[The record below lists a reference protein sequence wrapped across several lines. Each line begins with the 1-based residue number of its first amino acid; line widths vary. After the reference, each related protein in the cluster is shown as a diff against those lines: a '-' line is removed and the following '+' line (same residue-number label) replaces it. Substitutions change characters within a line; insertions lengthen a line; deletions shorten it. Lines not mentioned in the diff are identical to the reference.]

1 LQGRP
6 WSVVLAVA
14 LMGLVVIA
22 GLVSDL
28 MHADSSFAV
37 LDLMD
42 VLRLLL
48 VGFFLLILVPLAVLV
63 WRRRKLARLI
73 YVAVSL
79 FGISADLGGIGGDG
93 RLELGCFVSSLVSC
107 ALLFLPASNRWF
119 KAA

>member
-1 LQGRP
+1 MA
-6 WSVVLAVA
+6 VVLMA
-14 LMGLVVIA
+14 LVIMA
-22 GLVSDL
+22 GLASDL
-28 MHADSSFAV
+28 MHADSTFAV

-79 FGISADLGGIGGDG
+79 FGISADLGSLGGDG
-93 RLELGCFVSSLVSC
+93 RVELGCFVSSLVSS
-107 ALLFLPASNRWF
+107 ALLFLPVSNQWF
-119 KAA
+119 KAV